1 MGNEVFEDRFVKV
14 GNINTR
20 YWTAGD
26 KGPVVIFL
34 HGVGCHV
41 EFWEKN
47 ISAFSKKHRV
57 FAVDVIGYGR
67 TDKPEVEYTF
77 ELMGNFVL
85 DFMKA
90 MDIEKASLVGN
101 SMGGGISIW
110 VASEAPERVEKVVL
124 VDPVGVGRG
133 LFPVMRLMTLPVLGN
148 ILTKPGR
155 KGVLLQ
161 MKSCLADPSH
171 VDDEFID
178 RTTVINELPGNQRS
192 FLSLLRITANMG
204 GMRKELITDFKER
217 IKKIKSPILII
228 WGKQDAVLPITDIE
242 AAVQKF
248 DNARFHVMDQAGH
261 CPQIDKPEE
270 FNETVLD
277 FLKS

>member
-1 MGNEVFEDRFVKV
+1 MGKEIFKDHYIKV

-20 YWTAGD
+20 YWTAGN

-47 ISAFSKKHRV
+47 ISAFSKNHRV
-57 FAVDVIGYGR
+57 FAVDVVGYGR
-67 TDKPEVEYTF
+67 TDKPEVDYTF

-85 DFMKA
+85 DFMKV
-90 MDIEKASLVGN
+90 MNIKKASLVGN

-110 VASEAPERVEKVVL
+110 VASEAPEQVEKVVL
-124 VDPVGVGRG
+124 VDPVGIGRG
-133 LFPVMRLMTLPVLGN
+133 LFPVMRLMTLPFLGN

-161 MKSCLADPSH
+161 MKSCLADPSN
-171 VDDEFID
+171 VDEDFID

-192 FLSLLRITANMG
+192 FLSLLRLTADMG
-204 GMRKELITDFKER
+204 GVKKKLITDFRER
-217 IKKIKSPILII
+217 ISKIKSPILII
-228 WGKQDAVLPITDIE
+228 WGKQDMVLPITDIE
-242 AAVQKF
+242 AAVKTF
-248 DNARFHVMDQAGH
+248 DNARFYVIDQAGH
-261 CPQIDKPEE
+261 CPQIDKPLE
-270 FNETVLD
+270 FNETVFD
-277 FLKS
+277 FLKK